1 MYTFTRGRVQI
12 GASLWAVGLPLLP
25 LQVLVAMQWP
35 SGYSIADNA
44 ISDLGVT
51 SCGVFSDHSTT
62 ARLICSPWHAVFNG
76 GMVVSGALI
85 TAGAVLLGGSW
96 GGRTGRTGSVLAAV
110 SGVFVILVGC
120 FPWNTFPELHDA
132 AALGQALTQWSAM
145 ILLAAAAGRGA
156 FRALTFATVAVSLAS
171 FVVFVD
177 GLEGGRS
184 PLLPLGIAERL
195 AFDTLTLWTAAVG
208 VSVAVQVARRTPTTR
223 GLRPSPAVPE
233 MTP

>member
-1 MYTFTRGRVQI
+1 MYTCSIRRLQI
-12 GASLWAVGLPLLP
+12 GAALWAVTLVLLP
-25 LQVLVAMQWP
+25 LQMAVALQWP
-35 SGYSIADNA
+35 RRYSIADNA

-51 SCGVFSDHSTT
+51 SCGVFSDYATT

-223 GLRPSPAVPE
+223 GLRPSSAAPE
-233 MTP
+233 ATP